1 MSAGK
6 NRILV
11 LGRTQATN
19 YGDAVIADC
28 CAHILNRIIDAEN
41 KGFFKFKKTPYVKMA
56 NVNKVQKKIVKSN
69 VTNFDKIV
77 FPGGGINSMKV
88 TDALLARL
96 DTGRPVWYYFNAIG
110 VHPERHYDKLA
121 ANFEKIL
128 NDDRVRQ
135 VTTRGDLKMAKE
147 YVSAQ
152 KPFPVEW
159 ILDPAIW
166 SNETYGI
173 AKKADSDL
181 IGIGPIRP
189 EIFNEQDKSVTVDEV
204 FSMYE
209 KLLAEADR
217 RGYHWKLFCNGT
229 EPDFAFAKEL
239 LQKFG
244 YDEAAHLVRKP
255 ESARQLVEDIAE
267 CKGVIAARFHANIIS
282 TSLSIPSVALVW
294 NVKMRGFSE
303 LIGCKDRYIEGMDK
317 LLDADFLLDK
327 LEAAM
332 EEGYDAE
339 KIQKEKD
346 RAYRTLENIVKDK

>member
-28 CAHILNRIIDAEN
+28 CAYILNRIIDSQN
-41 KGFFKFKKTPYVKMA
+41 KGFFKFKKTPHVKMA

-69 VTNFDKIV
+69 VINFDKIV

-135 VTTRGDLKMAKE
+135 VTTRGDLAMAKE

-152 KPFPVEW
+152 KQFPIEW

-166 SNETYGI
+166 SNETYGVE
-173 AKKADSDL
+173 KKADSDL

-209 KLLAEADR
+209 KLLAEADS

-239 LQKFG
+239 LQRFG
-244 YDEAAHLVRKP
+244 YDEAEHLVRKP

-267 CKGVIAARFHANIIS
+267 FKGVIAARFHANIIS
-282 TSLSIPSVALVW
+282 TSLSIPSIALVW

-317 LLDADFLLDK
+317 LLDAEFLLNK
-327 LEAAM
+327 LETAM
-332 EEGYDAE
+332 KEGYDAE

-346 RAYRTLENIVKDK
+346 RAYHTLENIVRDK